1 LQRSFECSDSSSNA
15 TAFYGLAPAQ
25 LHYQT
30 QLLLSLLTVLI
41 LLPLVLLLLLLLLLL
56 FVVQEKRTRTVF
68 QTANPLFDVHWSLPA
83 LSYDALLELELRDAA
98 NDRLLG
104 VFDTTA
110 FELLQRDADAVAA
123 HSTPLPRYAHC
134 NK

>member
-1 LQRSFECSDSSSNA
+1 
-15 TAFYGLAPAQ
+15 
-25 LHYQT
+25 
-30 QLLLSLLTVLI
+30 
-41 LLPLVLLLLLLLLLL
+41 
-56 FVVQEKRTRTVF
+56 VF

-123 HSTPLPRYAHC
+123 HCTPLPRYVQWRVTLPVVYTSIHTYRSHQTA
-134 NK
+134 